1 MKVLIVDDEA
11 LARARLRRLLAVHSD
26 FECVGEAA
34 NAQQALQ
41 AIAELQPDLL
51 LLDIAMPGQHGL
63 SLAMDILK
71 LPTPPAVIF
80 VTAHPQHAL
89 DAYAAC
95 PADYLL
101 KPVAPERLA
110 QALQRLGTQTRAHVE
125 RKLTEPKLSYV
136 LAGIRRQLDLKDV
149 QYFMAE
155 DKYVKVVFNSGEA
168 IIELSLAQLIQQY
181 PEQLV
186 RIHRSTLVNKC
197 CIARMYLVSGKH
209 FVLLTDGETK
219 LEVSRREVANLRKVF
234 VN

>member
-1 MKVLIVDDEA
+1 MKVLIVDDES
-11 LARARLRRLLAVHSD
+11 LARARLRRLLAAHSE
-26 FECVGEAA
+26 FECVGEAG
-34 NAQQALQ
+34 NAQQALR

-51 LLDIAMPGQHGL
+51 LLDIAMPGQNGL
-63 SLAMDILK
+63 SLAMELLK

-101 KPVAPERLA
+101 KPVAAERLA

-125 RKLTEPKLSYV
+125 RKLIEPKLNYV
-136 LAGIRRQLDLKDV
+136 LAGIKRQLDLKDV
-149 QYFMAE
+149 QYFKAE
-155 DKYVKVVFNSGEA
+155 DKYVKAVLKSGDA
-168 IIELSLAQLIQQY
+168 IIEHSLAQLLEQY

-186 RIHRSTLVNKC
+186 RIHRSTLVNKTC
-197 CIARMYLVSGKH
+197 LARMYTASGKH

-219 LEVSRREVANLRKVF
+219 LEVSRREMANLRKAF